1 MSVGRRAA
9 LAGRQFLTHG
19 SATAVVLMTTAVV
32 ALAVAASDYKVVEGW
47 GELPA
52 GMTWGE
58 VPGVSLDRSGTILAF
73 RRSEPPILE
82 FTSSGKLVKSWGQ
95 GLFVMPHGLRVDA
108 EGSVWATDARAS
120 NGKGQQ
126 VFKFSRDGRLL
137 LTLGTAGVS
146 GDSETT
152 FNGPCDVAVAPNG
165 DVFVA
170 DGHVNSRIVK
180 FSKDGKFLKAW
191 GRKGAGPGEFDVPH
205 AVVID
210 SRGRVLVG
218 DRNNKRIELFDQDGR
233 FLEQWSQFG
242 RPSGLFIAPD
252 DTLYVGDVSDQ
263 KGIVMGSARDGR
275 VAGVIAGSLPEGI
288 AVASNGDI
296 YAGETTTGHTLRK
309 LIAAAASR

>member
-1 MSVGRRAA
+1 MSVRSA
-9 LAGRQFLTHG
+9 LAGRHLFNRLSTI
-19 SATAVVLMTTAVV
+19 AVVVMTTAVV
-32 ALAVAASDYKVVEGW
+32 VFGVAPSDYKVVDGW

-52 GMTWGE
+52 GATWGE
-58 VPGVSLDRSGTILAF
+58 VPGVSLDRTGTVVAF

-82 FTSSGKLVKSWGQ
+82 FNASGKLLKSWGQ

-108 EGSVWATDARAS
+108 DGSIWATDARAG

-126 VFKFSRDGRLL
+126 VFKFRRDGKVL

-146 GDSETT
+146 GATETT
-152 FNGPCDVAVAPNG
+152 FNGPCDVAIAPNG

-170 DGHVNSRIVK
+170 DGHANSRVVK

-191 GRKGAGPGEFDVPH
+191 GQKGSGPGDFDVPH
-205 AVVID
+205 AIVID

-218 DRNNKRIELFDQDGR
+218 DRNNKRIEVFDQEGR

-242 RPSGLFIAPD
+242 RPSGLFITPD

-263 KGIVMGSARDGR
+263 KGIVVGSARDGR
-275 VAGVIAGSLPEGI
+275 IAGVIAGSLPEGI
-288 AVASNGDI
+288 VVAPNGDI
-296 YAGETTTGHTLRK
+296 YAGETTTGHILRK
-309 LIAAAASR
+309 LTATKR

>member
-1 MSVGRRAA
+1 MSFAGRSPCGRRSLAPQAA
-9 LAGRQFLTHG
+9 A
-19 SATAVVLMTTAVV
+19 AVVVMTLAAVV
-32 ALAVAASDYKVVEGW
+32 FAASPSDYKVVDGW
-47 GELPA
+47 GELPTGVA
-52 GMTWGE
+52 WGE
-58 VPGVSLDRSGTILAF
+58 VPGVSLDRSGTVIAF
-73 RRSEPPILE
+73 RRAEPPILE
-82 FTSSGKLVKSWGQ
+82 FTPSGKLVKSWGQ

-108 EGSVWATDARAS
+108 EGSIWATDARAT

-152 FNGPCDVAVAPNG
+152 FNGPCDVAVASNG

-180 FSKDGKFLKAW
+180 FSKDGTFLKAW
-191 GRKGAGPGEFDVPH
+191 GRKGTGPGEFDVPH

-233 FLEQWSQFG
+233 FLEQWTHFG

-263 KGIVMGSARDGR
+263 KGIVVGSARDGR

-288 AVASNGDI
+288 AVAPNGDI

-309 LIAAAASR
+309 LIVATKN